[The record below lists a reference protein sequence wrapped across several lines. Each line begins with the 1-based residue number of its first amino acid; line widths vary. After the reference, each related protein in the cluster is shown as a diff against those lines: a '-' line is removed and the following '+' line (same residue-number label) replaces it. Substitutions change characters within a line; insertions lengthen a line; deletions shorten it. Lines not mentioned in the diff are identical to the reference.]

1 MNPRERLIDLSNQR
15 TTALEDANRAME
27 AGNTADYDS
36 AMQRV
41 SNLNTEIQRVQDL
54 ITEQERVI
62 DARQPS
68 SGELRDMAEERANTL
83 RNGGEITFAQDEVR
97 RFIRNS
103 VTLATESL
111 AEPTG
116 VDGTIHDA
124 IGNVPSSIID
134 RVSVMD
140 LTGMGSF
147 LVPYAI
153 SDLTATSGKVKT
165 NAGTARTAGSDPSLA
180 YSEVKPYEVNVTQ
193 YIDRNLSR
201 LTPVAYYN
209 YIQAMA
215 MRAMR
220 RKVATLIANGD
231 GQSSPDMYGIKTAK
245 NKAGNAIC
253 ASVSVSAIDENLM
266 DELFYAYGSDE
277 ACGENA
283 YLFLNKADLK
293 AIGKLRNSLK
303 EKIFRMQ
310 HTSANEG
317 VIDDSGS
324 ITPYS
329 IMKDLTALSGA
340 TASASA
346 ATPTMIYG
354 DPANYLLGLFG
365 GFTIR
370 IDPSYKAAERL
381 DTILGDVF
389 VGGNVIVDKGF
400 VIANLPKATTGG

>member
-1 MNPRERLIDLSNQR
+1 MDPRERLIDLCNQR
-15 TTALEDANRAME
+15 TAALNAANTAME
-27 AGNTADYDS
+27 AGNTTDYDS
-36 AMQRV
+36 AMERV
-41 SNLNTEIQRVQDL
+41 TNLNTEIQRVQNL
-54 ITEQERVI
+54 IAEQERVI

-68 SGELRDMAEERANTL
+68 GGELRDMAEDRANTL
-83 RNGGEITFAQDEVR
+83 RNGGEVTFAQDEVR

-103 VTLATESL
+103 VTLATETL

-116 VDGTIHDA
+116 VDGSIRDA
-124 IGNVPSSIID
+124 MGNVPSSIID

-140 LTGMGSF
+140 LTGLGSF

-153 SDLTATSGKVKT
+153 SDLTATGGKVKT
-165 NAGTARTAGSDPSLA
+165 NAGTARTPGSDPSLA
-180 YSEVKPYEVNVTQ
+180 YAELRPYEVNVTQ
-193 YIDRNLSR
+193 YIDRNISR

-209 YIQAMA
+209 YIQSMA

-253 ASVSVSAIDENLM
+253 ASVNISAINEDLM
-266 DELFYAYGSDE
+266 DDLFFAYGSDE

-283 YLFLNKADLK
+283 YLFLHKLDLK
-293 AIGKLRNSLK
+293 AIGKLRNSDK
-303 EKIFRMQ
+303 DKIFKMIR
-310 HTSANEG
+310 TSANEG

-324 ITPYS
+324 TTPYS
-329 IMKDLTALSGA
+329 IMKDLTALSTA
-340 TASASA
+340 TASSSA

-370 IDPSYKAAERL
+370 IDESYKAAERL
-381 DTILGDVF
+381 NTILGDVF
-389 VGGNVIVDKGF
+389 VGGNVVVDKGF
-400 VIANLPKATTGG
+400 VIANLPKSGS

>member
-1 MNPRERLIDLSNQR
+1 MNLRERLIDLSNQR
-15 TTALEDANRAME
+15 AAQLDAANTAME
-27 AGNTADYDS
+27 AGNTADYDA
-36 AMQRV
+36 AMERIT
-41 SNLNTEIQRVQDL
+41 NLNQEIARVQNL

-68 SGELRDMAEERANTL
+68 QAEARDMAEDRAST
-83 RNGGEITFAQDEVR
+83 
-97 RFIRNS
+97 
-103 VTLATESL
+103 L

-116 VDGTIHDA
+116 VDGVIHDA

-140 LTGMGSF
+140 LTGLGSF

-153 SDLTATSGKVKT
+153 SDLTANAGKVAT
-165 NAGTARTAGSDPSLA
+165 LAGTVRTGGSDPAFA
-180 YSEVKPYEVNVTQ
+180 YSELRPYEVNVTQ
-193 YIDRNLSR
+193 YIDRNISR
-201 LTPVAYYN
+201 LTPVAYFN
-209 YIQAMA
+209 YIQSMA

-231 GQSSPDMYGIKTAK
+231 GQSTPDMYGIKTAK
-245 NKAGNAIC
+245 NKAGSSIC
-253 ASVSVSAIDENLM
+253 ASVDISSIDEDIM
-266 DELFYAYGSDE
+266 DALFYAYGSDE

-293 AIGKLRNSLK
+293 AIGKLRNSDK
-303 EKIFRMQ
+303 QKIFKLSR
-310 HTSANEG
+310 TSANEG

-324 ITPYS
+324 TTPYG
-329 IMKDLTALSGA
+329 IMKDLTALS
-340 TASASA
+340 TASASSSA

-370 IDPSYKAAERL
+370 IDESYKAAERMH
-381 DTILGDVF
+381 TILGDVM

-400 VIANLPKATTGG
+400 VVAMLPKSGS

>member
-1 MNPRERLIDLSNQR
+1 MTPRERLIDLSNQR
-15 TTALEDANRAME
+15 ATALDSANAAME

-36 AMQRV
+36 AMERV
-41 SNLNTEIQRVQDL
+41 TNLNTEIQRVQNL
-54 ITEQERVI
+54 IAEQERVI

-68 SGELRDMAEERANTL
+68 GGELRDMAEDRANTL
-83 RNGGEITFAQDEVR
+83 RNGGSVTFAQDEVR

-103 VTLATESL
+103 VTLATETL

-116 VDGTIHDA
+116 VDGSIRDA
-124 IGNVPSSIID
+124 MGNVPSSIID

-140 LTGMGSF
+140 LTGLGSF
-147 LVPYAI
+147 LVPYAV

-165 NAGTARTAGSDPSLA
+165 NAGTARNPGSDPSLA
-180 YSEVKPYEVNVTQ
+180 YAELRPYEVNVTQ
-193 YIDRNLSR
+193 YIDRNISR

-209 YIQAMA
+209 YIQSMA

-253 ASVSVSAIDENLM
+253 ASVNISAINEDLM
-266 DELFYAYGSDE
+266 DDLFFAYGSDE

-293 AIGKLRNSLK
+293 AIGKLRNSDK
-303 EKIFRMQ
+303 EKIFKMIR
-310 HTSANEG
+310 TSANEG

-324 ITPYS
+324 TTPYG
-329 IMKDLTALSGA
+329 IMKDLTALS
-340 TASASA
+340 TANAGSA
-346 ATPTMIYG
+346 AIPTMIYG
-354 DPANYLLGLFG
+354 DPANYMLGLFG

-370 IDPSYKAAERL
+370 IDESYKAAERL
-381 DTILGDVF
+381 NTILGDVF
-389 VGGNVIVDKGF
+389 VGGNVVVDKGF
-400 VIANLPKATTGG
+400 VIANLPKSGS

>member
-1 MNPRERLIDLSNQR
+1 MTPRERLIDLSNQR
-15 TTALEDANRAME
+15 VTALDSANAAME

-36 AMQRV
+36 AMERV
-41 SNLNTEIQRVQDL
+41 TNLNTEIQRVQNL
-54 ITEQERVI
+54 IAEQERVI

-68 SGELRDMAEERANTL
+68 GGELRDMAEDRANTL
-83 RNGGEITFAQDEVR
+83 RNGGEVTFAQDEVR

-103 VTLATESL
+103 VTLATETL

-116 VDGTIHDA
+116 VDGSIRDA
-124 IGNVPSSIID
+124 MGNVPSSIID

-140 LTGMGSF
+140 LTGLGSF

-153 SDLTATSGKVKT
+153 SDLTATGGKVKT
-165 NAGTARTAGSDPSLA
+165 NAGTARTPGSDPSLA
-180 YSEVKPYEVNVTQ
+180 YAELRPYEVNVTQ
-193 YIDRNLSR
+193 YIDRNISR

-209 YIQAMA
+209 YIQSMA

-253 ASVSVSAIDENLM
+253 ASVNISAINEDLM
-266 DELFYAYGSDE
+266 DDLFFAYGSDE

-293 AIGKLRNSLK
+293 AIGKLRNSDK
-303 EKIFRMQ
+303 EKIFKMIR
-310 HTSANEG
+310 TSANEG

-324 ITPYS
+324 TTPYG
-329 IMKDLTALSGA
+329 IIKDLTALSTA
-340 TASASA
+340 TAGSA
-346 ATPTMIYG
+346 AIPTMIYG

-370 IDPSYKAAERL
+370 IDESYKAAERMH
-381 DTILGDVF
+381 TILGDVF
-389 VGGNVIVDKGF
+389 VGGNVVVDKGF
-400 VIANLPKATTGG
+400 VIANLKSST

>member
-1 MNPRERLIDLSNQR
+1 MTPRERLIDLSNQR
-15 TTALEDANRAME
+15 STALDSANAAME

-36 AMQRV
+36 AMERV
-41 SNLNTEIQRVQDL
+41 TNLNTEIQRVQNL
-54 ITEQERVI
+54 IAEQERVI
-62 DARQPS
+62 DAQQPS
-68 SGELRDMAEERANTL
+68 RGELRDMAEDRANTL
-83 RNGGEITFAQDEVR
+83 RTGGEVTFAQDEVR

-103 VTLATESL
+103 VTLATETL

-116 VDGTIHDA
+116 VDGSIRDA
-124 IGNVPSSIID
+124 MGNVPSSIID

-140 LTGMGSF
+140 LTGLGSF

-153 SDLTATSGKVKT
+153 SDLTATGGKVKT
-165 NAGTARTAGSDPSLA
+165 NAGTARTPGGDPSLA
-180 YSEVKPYEVNVTQ
+180 YAELRPYEVNVTQ
-193 YIDRNLSR
+193 YIDRNISR

-209 YIQAMA
+209 YIQSMA

-253 ASVSVSAIDENLM
+253 ASVNISAINEDLM
-266 DELFYAYGSDE
+266 DDLFFAYGSDE

-283 YLFLNKADLK
+283 YLFLHKLDLK
-293 AIGKLRNSLK
+293 AIGKLRNSDK
-303 EKIFRMQ
+303 DKIFKMIR
-310 HTSANEG
+310 TSANEG

-324 ITPYS
+324 TTPYS
-329 IMKDLTALSGA
+329 IMKDLTALSTA
-340 TASASA
+340 TASSSA

-354 DPANYLLGLFG
+354 DPANYMLGLFG

-370 IDPSYKAAERL
+370 IDESYKAAERL
-381 DTILGDVF
+381 NTILGDVF
-389 VGGNVIVDKGF
+389 VGGNVVVDKGF
-400 VIANLPKATTGG
+400 VIANLPKSGS

>member
-1 MNPRERLIDLSNQR
+1 MTPRERLIDLCNQR
-15 TTALEDANRAME
+15 TVQLEAANTAME

-36 AMQRV
+36 AMERV
-41 SNLNTEIQRVQDL
+41 ANLNTEIQRVQNL
-54 ITEQERVI
+54 IAEQERVI
-62 DARQPS
+62 DAQQPS
-68 SGELRDMAEERANTL
+68 RGELQDMAEDRANIL
-83 RNGGEITFAQDEVR
+83 RTGGEVTFAQDEVR

-103 VTLATESL
+103 VTLATETL

-116 VDGTIHDA
+116 VDGYIRDA
-124 IGNVPSSIID
+124 MGNVPSSIID

-140 LTGMGSF
+140 LTGLGSF

-153 SDLTATSGKVKT
+153 SDLTATGGKVKT
-165 NAGTARTAGSDPSLA
+165 NAGTARTPGSDPSLA
-180 YSEVKPYEVNVTQ
+180 YAELRPYEVNVTQ
-193 YIDRNLSR
+193 YIDRNISR

-209 YIQAMA
+209 YIQSMA

-253 ASVSVSAIDENLM
+253 ASVNISAINEDLM
-266 DELFYAYGSDE
+266 DDLFFAYGSDE

-283 YLFLNKADLK
+283 YLFLHKLDLK
-293 AIGKLRNSLK
+293 AIGKLRNSDK
-303 EKIFRMQ
+303 DKIFKMIR
-310 HTSANEG
+310 TSANEG

-324 ITPYS
+324 TTPYS
-329 IMKDLTALSGA
+329 IMKDLTALSTA
-340 TASASA
+340 TASSSA

-370 IDPSYKAAERL
+370 IDESYKAAERL
-381 DTILGDVF
+381 NTILGDVF
-389 VGGNVIVDKGF
+389 VGGNVVVDKGF
-400 VIANLPKATTGG
+400 VIANLPKSGS

>member
-1 MNPRERLIDLSNQR
+1 MNLRERLIDLSNQR
-15 TTALEDANRAME
+15 TAALDAANTAME

-36 AMQRV
+36 AMQQV
-41 SNLNTEIQRVQDL
+41 ANLNTEIQRVQDL

-68 SGELRDMAEERANTL
+68 QGELRDMAEDRANTL
-83 RNGGEITFAQDEVR
+83 RNGGEVTFAQDEMR

-103 VTLATESL
+103 VTLATETL

-116 VDGTIHDA
+116 VDGAIRDA
-124 IGNVPSSIID
+124 MGNVPSSIID

-140 LTGMGSF
+140 LTGLGNF

-153 SDLTATSGKVKT
+153 SDLTATGGKVKT
-165 NAGTARTAGSDPSLA
+165 NAGTARTPGSDPTLA
-180 YSEVKPYEVNVTQ
+180 YAELRPYEVNVTQ
-193 YIDRNLSR
+193 YIDRNISR

-209 YIQAMA
+209 YIQSMA

-220 RKVATLIANGD
+220 RKVATLIVNGD
-231 GQSSPDMYGIKTAK
+231 GQSTPDMFGIKTAK
-245 NKAGNAIC
+245 NKAGATIC
-253 ASVSVSAIDENLM
+253 ASVDVSAIDETIM
-266 DELFYAYGSDE
+266 DKLFYAYGSDE

-283 YLFLNKADLK
+283 FLLLNKLDLK
-293 AIGKLRNSLK
+293 AIGMLRNSDK
-303 EKIFRMQ
+303 DKIFKMIR
-310 HTSANEG
+310 TSSNEG

-324 ITPYS
+324 TTPYS
-329 IMKDLTALSGA
+329 IMKDLTALSTA
-340 TASASA
+340 TAGSA

-370 IDPSYKAAERL
+370 IDESYKAAERMH
-381 DTILGDVF
+381 TILGDVF
-389 VGGNVIVDKGF
+389 VGGNVVVDKGF
-400 VIANLPKATTGG
+400 VIANLPKSRT

>member
-1 MNPRERLIDLSNQR
+1 MNLRERLIDLSNQR
-15 TTALEDANRAME
+15 AAQLDAANTAME
-27 AGNTADYDS
+27 AGNTADYDA
-36 AMQRV
+36 AMERIT
-41 SNLNTEIQRVQDL
+41 NLNQEIARVQNL
-54 ITEQERVI
+54 IAEQERVI

-68 SGELRDMAEERANTL
+68 QAEARDMAEDRANTL
-83 RNGGEITFAQDEVR
+83 RSGGEITFAEDEVR

-103 VTLATESL
+103 VTLATGTL

-116 VDGTIHDA
+116 VDGVIHDA

-140 LTGMGSF
+140 LTGLGSF

-153 SDLTATSGKVKT
+153 SDLTANAGKVAT
-165 NAGTARTAGSDPSLA
+165 LAGTVRTGGSDPAFA
-180 YSEVKPYEVNVTQ
+180 YSELRPYEVNVTQ
-193 YIDRNLSR
+193 YIDRNISR
-201 LTPVAYYN
+201 LTPVAYFN
-209 YIQAMA
+209 YIQSMA

-231 GQSSPDMYGIKTAK
+231 GQSTPDMYGIKTAK
-245 NKAGNAIC
+245 NKAGSSIC
-253 ASVSVSAIDENLM
+253 ASVDISSIDEDIM
-266 DELFYAYGSDE
+266 DALFYAYGSDE

-293 AIGKLRNSLK
+293 AIGKLRNSDK
-303 EKIFRMQ
+303 QKIFKLSR
-310 HTSANEG
+310 TSANEG

-324 ITPYS
+324 TTPYG
-329 IMKDLTALSGA
+329 IMKDLTALS
-340 TASASA
+340 TASASSSA

-370 IDPSYKAAERL
+370 IDESYKAAERMH
-381 DTILGDVF
+381 TILGDVM

-400 VIANLPKATTGG
+400 VVAMLPKSGS

>member
-1 MNPRERLIDLSNQR
+1 MTPRERLIDLSNQR
-15 TTALEDANRAME
+15 ATALDSANAAME

-36 AMQRV
+36 AMERV
-41 SNLNTEIQRVQDL
+41 TNLNTEIQRVQNL
-54 ITEQERVI
+54 IAEQERVI

-68 SGELRDMAEERANTL
+68 GGELRDMAEDRANTL
-83 RNGGEITFAQDEVR
+83 RNGGSVTFAQDEVR

-103 VTLATESL
+103 VTLATETL

-116 VDGTIHDA
+116 VDGSIRDA
-124 IGNVPSSIID
+124 MGNVPSSIID

-140 LTGMGSF
+140 LTGLSGF
-147 LVPYAI
+147 LVPYAV
-153 SDLTATSGKVKT
+153 SDLTATGGKVKT
-165 NAGTARTAGSDPSLA
+165 NAGTARTPGSDPSLA
-180 YSEVKPYEVNVTQ
+180 YAELRPYEVNVTQ
-193 YIDRNLSR
+193 YIDRNISR

-209 YIQAMA
+209 YIQSMA

-253 ASVSVSAIDENLM
+253 ASVNISAINEDLM
-266 DELFYAYGSDE
+266 DDLFFAYGSDE

-293 AIGKLRNSLK
+293 AIGKLRNSDK
-303 EKIFRMQ
+303 EKIFKMIR
-310 HTSANEG
+310 TSANEG

-324 ITPYS
+324 TTPYG
-329 IMKDLTALSGA
+329 IMKDLTALSTA
-340 TASASA
+340 TAGSSAI
-346 ATPTMIYG
+346 PTMIYG
-354 DPANYLLGLFG
+354 DPANYMLGLFG

-370 IDPSYKAAERL
+370 IDESYKAAERL
-381 DTILGDVF
+381 NTILGDVF
-389 VGGNVIVDKGF
+389 VGGNVVVDKGF
-400 VIANLPKATTGG
+400 VIANLPKSGS

>member
-1 MNPRERLIDLSNQR
+1 MNLREKLIDLSNQR
-15 TTALEDANRAME
+15 TAHLEAANTAME

-36 AMQRV
+36 AMQKV
-41 SNLNTEIQRVQDL
+41 TNLNTEIQRVQNL
-54 ITEQERVI
+54 IDEQERVI

-68 SGELRDMAEERANTL
+68 QAEMKDMAEDRANTL
-83 RNGGEITFAQDEVR
+83 LNGGTVTFAQDEMR

-103 VTLATESL
+103 VTLATETL

-116 VDGTIHDA
+116 VDGVIRDA
-124 IGNVPSSIID
+124 MGNVPGSIID

-140 LTGMGSF
+140 LTGLGSF
-147 LVPYAI
+147 LVPYAV

-165 NAGTARTAGSDPSLA
+165 IAGTARNPGSDPSLA
-180 YSEVKPYEVNVTQ
+180 YAELRPYEVNVTQ
-193 YIDRNLSR
+193 YIDRNISR

-209 YIQAMA
+209 YIQSMA

-253 ASVSVSAIDENLM
+253 ASVNISAINEDLM
-266 DELFYAYGSDE
+266 DDLFFAYGSDE

-293 AIGKLRNSLK
+293 AIGKLRNSDK
-303 EKIFRMQ
+303 EKIFKMIR
-310 HTSANEG
+310 TSANEG

-324 ITPYS
+324 TTPYG
-329 IMKDLTALSGA
+329 IMKDLTALSTA
-340 TASASA
+340 TAGSA
-346 ATPTMIYG
+346 AIPTMIYG
-354 DPANYLLGLFG
+354 DPANYMLGLFG

-370 IDPSYKAAERL
+370 IDESYKAAERL
-381 DTILGDVF
+381 NTILGDVF
-389 VGGNVIVDKGF
+389 VGGNVVVDKGF
-400 VIANLPKATTGG
+400 VIANLPKSGS

>member
-1 MNPRERLIDLSNQR
+1 MNLREKLIDLSNQR
-15 TTALEDANRAME
+15 TAALDAANTAME

-36 AMQRV
+36 AMQKV
-41 SNLNTEIQRVQDL
+41 TNLNTEIKRVQDL
-54 ITEQERVI
+54 IAEQERVI

-68 SGELRDMAEERANTL
+68 QAEMHDMAEDRANTL
-83 RNGGEITFAQDEVR
+83 RNGGTVTFAQDEMR

-103 VTLATESL
+103 VTLATETL

-116 VDGTIHDA
+116 VDGSIRDA
-124 IGNVPSSIID
+124 MGNVPSSIID

-140 LTGMGSF
+140 LTGLGSF

-165 NAGTARTAGSDPSLA
+165 NAGTARNPGSDTSLA
-180 YSEVKPYEVNVTQ
+180 YAELRPYEVNVTQ
-193 YIDRNLSR
+193 YIDRNISR

-209 YIQAMA
+209 YIQSMA

-253 ASVSVSAIDENLM
+253 ASVNISAINEDLM
-266 DELFYAYGSDE
+266 DDLFFAYGSDE

-293 AIGKLRNSLK
+293 AIGKLRNSDK
-303 EKIFRMQ
+303 EKIFKMIR
-310 HTSANEG
+310 TSANEG

-324 ITPYS
+324 TTPYG
-329 IMKDLTALSGA
+329 IMKDLTALSTA
-340 TASASA
+340 TAGSA
-346 ATPTMIYG
+346 AIPTMIYG
-354 DPANYLLGLFG
+354 DPANYMLGLFG

-370 IDPSYKAAERL
+370 IDESYKAAERL
-381 DTILGDVF
+381 NTILGDVF
-389 VGGNVIVDKGF
+389 VGGNVVVDKGF
-400 VIANLPKATTGG
+400 VIANLPKSGS